1 VEQEGTIDRGEVV
14 SIDILVLIAWILFPI
29 QLFIFLCEPWKK
41 IRKYRT
47 SEKSRA
53 RDRNFTGGAEK

>member
-1 VEQEGTIDRGEVV
+1 VV

-41 IRKYRT
+41 IRKYRQKRLRRNKKEALNK
-47 SEKSRA
+47 EKW
-53 RDRNFTGGAEK
+53 